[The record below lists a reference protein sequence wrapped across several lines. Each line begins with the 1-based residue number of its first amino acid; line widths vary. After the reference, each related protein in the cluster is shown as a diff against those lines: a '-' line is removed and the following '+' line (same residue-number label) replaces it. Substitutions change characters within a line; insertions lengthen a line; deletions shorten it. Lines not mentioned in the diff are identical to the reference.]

1 MTLRIAV
8 RWTSINSYTLPLPL
22 PFSVS
27 VLLATRR
34 HSEVQKRAQNFN
46 KHPSCCC
53 ERADRTEL
61 SEIAVYNVLTMA
73 ISSVAVW
80 LFTVCF
86 NVFVRWHQRLWF
98 KSVEFE
104 RIGWV

>member
-61 SEIAVYNVLTMA
+61 SEIAVQRADDGYF
-73 ISSVAVW
+73 ISGGLVVYGM
-80 LFTVCF
+80 F
-86 NVFVRWHQRLWF
+86 
-98 KSVEFE
+98 
-104 RIGWV
+104 